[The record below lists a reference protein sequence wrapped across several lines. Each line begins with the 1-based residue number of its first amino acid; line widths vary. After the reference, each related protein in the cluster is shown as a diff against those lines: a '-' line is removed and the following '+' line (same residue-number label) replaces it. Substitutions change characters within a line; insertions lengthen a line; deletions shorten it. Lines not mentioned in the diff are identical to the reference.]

1 MHKRLPF
8 FTVLGI
14 ALLLSAALLT
24 ACNLCQS
31 AQAAAASSEAGAALR
46 EAISASL
53 PPKTDELLLPDY
65 VLNPDMPMP
74 TQEVNGLT
82 CIGMLD
88 LPALGLSLPVLIEW
102 SYDALKLAPC
112 RYSGS
117 AYRDDMVIA
126 AHNYRAHFGR
136 LSRAAVGDKVRF
148 TDADGNLFRY
158 EIAGLETLSPTA
170 VSEMTASG
178 WELTLFT
185 CTLGGQARLAVRCT
199 LLDTVPAQ

>member
-1 MHKRLPF
+1 MHKRPPF

-14 ALLLSAALLT
+14 VLLLSAALLT
-24 ACNLCQS
+24 ACNLRQS
-31 AQAAAASSEAGAALR
+31 AREAGAALT

-53 PPKTDELLLPDY
+53 PPETDELLLPDY

-74 TQEVNGLT
+74 TREVDGLT
-82 CIGMLD
+82 CIGMLE
-88 LPALGLSLPVLIEW
+88 LPALSLSLPVLSEW

-117 AYRDDMVIA
+117 ASQNDMVIA

-136 LSRAAVGDKVRF
+136 LSRAAVGDEVRF

-185 CTLGGQARLAVRCT
+185 CTLGGQARLAVRCA

>member
-1 MHKRLPF
+1 MHKRPSF

-14 ALLLSAALLT
+14 VLLLSAALLT
-24 ACNLCQS
+24 ACNLLQS
-31 AQAAAASSEAGAALR
+31 ARAAAVSSEAGAALT

-74 TQEVNGLT
+74 TREVDGLT
-82 CIGMLD
+82 CIGMLE
-88 LPALGLSLPVLIEW
+88 LPALGLSLPVLSEW

-117 AYRDDMVIA
+117 AYRNDMVIA
-126 AHNYRAHFGR
+126 AHNYRAHVGR
-136 LSRAAVGDKVRF
+136 LSRAAVGDEVRF

-185 CTLGGQARLAVRCT
+185 CTLGGQARLAVRCA

>member
-31 AQAAAASSEAGAALR
+31 AQGAAASSEAGAALR

-88 LPALGLSLPVLIEW
+88 LPALGLSLPVLSEW

-148 TDADGNLFRY
+148 SDADGNLFRY

>member
-1 MHKRLPF
+1 MHKRPPF

-14 ALLLSAALLT
+14 VLLLSAALLT
-24 ACNLCQS
+24 ACNLRQS
-31 AQAAAASSEAGAALR
+31 ARAAGAALT

-53 PPKTDELLLPDY
+53 PPETDELLLPDY

-74 TQEVNGLT
+74 TREVDGLT
-82 CIGMLD
+82 CIGMLE
-88 LPALGLSLPVLIEW
+88 LPALSLSLPVLSEW

-117 AYRDDMVIA
+117 AYQNDMVIA

-136 LSRAAVGDKVRF
+136 LSRAAVGDEVRF

-185 CTLGGQARLAVRCT
+185 CTLGGQARLAVRCA